1 MLNQPESKS
10 SKKSIDS
17 NKNNQLNFLR
27 LIQKAVVEKD
37 MGNEF
42 FKKGKYQRAVDCY
55 TEGKKCD
62 PKSNILATNRGMA
75 VLKLN
80 REKEAEK
87 DCTLAI
93 MLDPNYAK
101 AYIRQVYAR
110 LGLKR
115 YSGAIKDYEKV
126 MQFQFLTN
134 AELKNYVPDRLL
146 RLLHVHRMLVLLMF
160 LGKEEKQSL
169 L

>member
-1 MLNQPESKS
+1 
-10 SKKSIDS
+10 
-17 NKNNQLNFLR
+17 
-27 LIQKAVVEKD
+27 
-37 MGNEF
+37 
-42 FKKGKYQRAVDCY
+42 
-55 TEGKKCD
+55 
-62 PKSNILATNRGMA
+62 MA

-101 AYIRQVYAR
+101 AYIRQAYAR

-126 MQFQFLTN
+126 LQIEPKNKM
-134 AELKNYVPDRLL
+134 AENEIEKLICK
-146 RLLHVHRMLVLLMF
+146 
-160 LGKEEKQSL
+160 KEEAKNNNSEKKKNTKSKSSFEEKKHEECIS
-169 L
+169 